1 MFPKSSVGV
10 WEVGKGG
17 TEGTGGWS
25 VTVPAGKGPWV
36 GVSPEGSVSAP
47 PAWLR
52 WHRQARRVITTSR
65 LIFFLLASNIHS
77 LVSTCV
83 LLIDARE
90 PLMLIY
96 GGEVQPIYNCTL
108 EKGDIKELKAFL
120 QSQVI

>member
-1 MFPKSSVGV
+1 M
-10 WEVGKGG
+10 
-17 TEGTGGWS
+17 
-25 VTVPAGKGPWV
+25 
-36 GVSPEGSVSAP
+36 
-47 PAWLR
+47 
-52 WHRQARRVITTSR
+52 ITTSR

-120 QSQVI
+120 QSQAI